1 MQADGSQ
8 CEDLYLS
15 HINSD
20 LSVTYKI
27 ALYTISSTEM
37 RIIMAQNMPK
47 RKIKDSV
54 FTNLFQEK
62 KYLLQLYKALHPED
76 NNATEDDIKDVTIK
90 HILVDAD
97 YNDLGFSVGG
107 RLVILVESQSTW
119 TLNIIIRALM
129 YLIQTYHD
137 FFKRTKQNLYGYRKV
152 NMPKPELYVIFTG
165 EKPKNPPDTISLSK
179 DFFEGEKIAVDV
191 EVKVLYQENEN
202 TIIGQYI
209 IFCKVYN
216 EQRRIYGQTKK
227 AVSETIRICKN
238 RNVLKEYLENKEQ
251 EVVDIMMTLFDDKQI
266 LEAYA
271 KDIDENVTYREAKKT
286 AERMIKDGEMSLEKI
301 AHYVPTL
308 SMDELKK
315 IEAEIMQLA

>member
-1 MQADGSQ
+1 
-8 CEDLYLS
+8 
-15 HINSD
+15 
-20 LSVTYKI
+20 
-27 ALYTISSTEM
+27 
-37 RIIMAQNMPK
+37 MAQSTPK

-54 FTNLFQEK
+54 FTNLFQDK
-62 KYLLQLYKALHPED
+62 KYLLRLYKALHPED
-76 NNATEDDIKDVTIK
+76 SDVTEDDIKDITIK

-97 YNDLGFSVGG
+97 YNDLGFSVGE

-137 FFKRTKQNLYGYRKV
+137 FFKRTKQNLYGSKKV

-179 DFFEGEKIAVDV
+179 DFFNGENIALDA
-191 EVKVLYQENEN
+191 EIKVLYQEDEN
-202 TIIGQYI
+202 SIIGQYI

-216 EQRRIYGQTKK
+216 KQRKKYGQVKK
-227 AVSETIRICKN
+227 AVTETIRICKD

-251 EVVDIMMTLFDDKQI
+251 EVVDIMMTLFDDEQV

-271 KDIDENVTYREAKKT
+271 KDIDDNATHREARET
-286 AERMIKDGEMSLEKI
+286 AKRMIKKGKMTLEEI
-301 AHYVPTL
+301 ADYVPSL
-308 SMDELKK
+308 PFDELR
-315 IEAEIMQLA
+315 ELETEVMQLA